1 MSHWQMGGAIEKIE
15 MLVAIWGVDTLN
27 LSVFHTQFSFEK
39 YPRIPP
45 SPLWI
50 CHCWADGN
58 LLPALCSYASNYVKE
73 DKIKV
78 KYGYNWTTESSC
90 SFENRFIE
98 ILVMDLMWV
107 WLHASSW
114 RKSDTQTISDQAKL
128 GQIHFK
134 VYPTNQ
140 FAKSNRLDISNHEIM
155 LKKVHCDQTE
165 LACPTK

>member
-1 MSHWQMGGAIEKIE
+1 MGGAIEKIK
-15 MLVAIWGVDTLN
+15 MLVAKKCWLTLSIYWYFTLN
-27 LSVFHTQFSFEK
+27 WGSKNIPEF
-39 YPRIPP
+39 PPP
-45 SPLWI
+45 SES
-50 CHCWADGN
+50 ATVEQR
-58 LLPALCSYASNYVKE
+58 LPALCSYAGNYMKE

-90 SFENRFIE
+90 SFEDRFIE
-98 ILVMDLMWV
+98 ILVMDLTWV

-134 VYPTNQ
+134 VSPTNQ
-140 FAKSNRLDISNHEIM
+140 FVISNRLDISNHEIM
-155 LKKVHCDQTE
+155 LQKVHRDQTE